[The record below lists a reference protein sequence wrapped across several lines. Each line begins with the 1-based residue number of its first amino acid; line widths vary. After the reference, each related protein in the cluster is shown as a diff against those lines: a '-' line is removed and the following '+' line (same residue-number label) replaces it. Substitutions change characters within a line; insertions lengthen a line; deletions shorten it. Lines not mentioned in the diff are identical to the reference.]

1 MLKRKMSL
9 FLVLL
14 FLLFPLLV
22 AFTYEG
28 EMNPEEFLT
37 WAPIPGTER
46 MVNAFVVSVVLAN
59 SDQTSKIK
67 KVRVFIFTPTSK
79 LIGYRYFKGNE
90 LFMYVLDMER
100 NKYIRKYLSESERR
114 DCASCHKSL
123 LGKKA

>member
-28 EMNPEEFLT
+28 EINPEEFRT
-37 WAPIPGTER
+37 WVSIPGTET
-46 MVNAFVVSVVLAN
+46 MVNTFVATAVLVN
-59 SDQTSKIK
+59 PDQESKIK
-67 KVRVFIFTPTSK
+67 KVRIFVFILTSK
-79 LIGYRYFKGNE
+79 LMGYRYFKGNE
-90 LFMYVLDMER
+90 LFVYVLDLER
-100 NKYIRKYLSESERR
+100 NKYVREYLSESERK
-114 DCASCHKSL
+114 DCSRCHKSL